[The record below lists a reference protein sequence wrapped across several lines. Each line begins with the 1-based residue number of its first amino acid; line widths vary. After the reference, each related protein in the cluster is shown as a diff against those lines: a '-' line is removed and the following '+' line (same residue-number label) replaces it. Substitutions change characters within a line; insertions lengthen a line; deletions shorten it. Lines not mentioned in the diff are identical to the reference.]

1 MGLWHSRGVSTF
13 HQAAIHDDGHEGV
26 QRTLHRLRR
35 NFHSP
40 NLCVVVQDYV
50 RACATYQRY
59 KTKHLHPV
67 GLLLPLS
74 VPMAIWSNISI
85 DFVKA
90 LPRVGGKSVILMV
103 VDRFSEYCQF
113 IALAHPYSAE
123 SVAQAFFSE
132 IVHLH
137 GIPQS
142 IVLDRDPVF
151 TSLF

>member
-1 MGLWHSRGVSTF
+1 
-13 HQAAIHDDGHEGV
+13 
-26 QRTLHRLRR
+26 
-35 NFHSP
+35 
-40 NLCVVVQDYV
+40 
-50 RACATYQRY
+50 
-59 KTKHLHPV
+59 
-67 GLLLPLS
+67 
-74 VPMAIWSNISI
+74 MAIWSNISI

-142 IVLDRDPVF
+142 IVSDRDLVF